1 MLITDVLRQA
11 HGGELIARLAHQH
24 ELTPEDAAAVVD
36 AVVPELSNFLER
48 NTLSR
53 GGLADLVGAIG
64 HGHHEEYFDNPALIG
79 SPQAL
84 EDGNAI
90 LGHITGSKD
99 RSRGVADRAARA
111 SGIDAAIIRDML
123 PSIAGLM
130 MGALSKQVKGS
141 LGDVAA
147 RASGGFLPDK
157 PLPQGRP
164 FPQQQQPPQRQP
176 APQGG
181 STGNWD
187 QRQDD
192 GGVRMNPRGGLEM
205 PDGIP
210 QDPGTQGGSDRGQR
224 GNPGQPLPMPG
235 NRIPQV
241 PGNADNPFG
250 DLAEILRRGLG
261 LPGGSGPIIIPLP
274 GGGSFPFPI
283 PGGDGQPGGQTR
295 GPRGGAQMPRGETG
309 GGGFPW
315 PQGGGTGGQQDGGQ
329 GTGFPW
335 PQGGGM
341 GGGNQG
347 GPMPRGDQGGTGFP
361 WPQGGGQQ
369 SPLPMP
375 GGNAGGMPMPGG
387 GRGIE
392 LPGGQVG
399 GGMLWNVIRS
409 ILGAALGFK
418 GGGMMS
424 WLFRMIFM
432 RYGWQILRTILGRGL
447 LGR

>member
-1 MLITDVLRQA
+1 MSITDVLRQA
-11 HGGELIARLAHQH
+11 HGGELIARLAHLH
-24 ELTPEDAAAVVD
+24 ELAPEDAAAVVD
-36 AVVPELSNFLER
+36 AVVPELSTFVER

-53 GGLADLVGAIG
+53 GGLADLVAAIG
-64 HGHHEEYFDNPALIG
+64 HGHHEDYFNNPALIG
-79 SPQAL
+79 DPRAI

-99 RSRGVADRAARA
+99 RSRGVADRAAQA
-111 SGIDAAIIRDML
+111 TGVDSAIIGDML
-123 PSIAGLM
+123 PTIAGLM
-130 MGALSKQVKGS
+130 MGALSKQVKGG
-141 LGDVAA
+141 LGEVAA
-147 RASGGFLPDK
+147 RAGGGFLPDK
-157 PLPQGRP
+157 PLPQGRA
-164 FPQQQQPPQRQP
+164 FPQQQQPQRPQ

-181 STGNWD
+181 GSGSWE

-205 PDGIP
+205 PDGLP
-210 QDPGTQGGSDRGQR
+210 QNPSNQGGGNGSPR
-224 GNPGQPLPMPG
+224 GNEPLPMPG

-261 LPGGSGPIIIPLP
+261 LPGGSGPIMIPLP

-283 PGGDGQPGGQTR
+283 PTGDGQSGGPGR
-295 GPRGGAQMPRGETG
+295 GPRGNERGGAQMPRGETG

-315 PQGGGTGGQQDGGQ
+315 PQGGSQGGGQD
-329 GTGFPW
+329 TGFPW
-335 PQGGGM
+335 PQGGKM

-347 GPMPRGDQGGTGFP
+347 GGGLPMPRGDQGGTGFP
-361 WPQGGGQQ
+361 WPQGGGQDGGMGGGQQ

-375 GGNAGGMPMPGG
+375 GGG

-409 ILGAALGFK
+409 ILGAALGFR
-418 GGGMMS
+418 GGGIMS
-424 WLFRMIFM
+424 WLFRMVFM
-432 RYGWQILRTILGRGL
+432 RYGWQILRTILGRGMF
-447 LGR
+447 GR